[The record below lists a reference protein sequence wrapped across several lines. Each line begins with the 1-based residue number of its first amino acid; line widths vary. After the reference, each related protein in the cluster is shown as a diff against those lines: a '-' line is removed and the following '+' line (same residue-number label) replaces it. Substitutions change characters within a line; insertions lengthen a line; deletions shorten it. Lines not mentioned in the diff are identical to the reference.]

1 MDQVAIHM
9 EQVDAMEDDIEGEN
23 REEGKKEVDIKDGG
37 AEVMLI

>member
-9 EQVDAMEDDIEGEN
+9 EQVDAMEIDIEGEN
-23 REEGKKEVDIKDGG
+23 GEEGKKEGDIRDGG